1 MNKFRHITPVTD
13 QEDAEIRR
21 AAASDPDAPSMSDE
35 DLTRMRP
42 ASEMLPVI
50 FGDGNAEK
58 LMRRRGRPA
67 KAVTKEAVNVRYDRD
82 VLDAFRA
89 QGEGWQTRMN
99 AALREWAAQ
108 HGMLDR

>member
-1 MNKFRHITPVTD
+1 MGKFKHITPVTE

-21 AAASDPDAPSMSDE
+21 AAASDPDAASMSDE
-35 DLTRMRP
+35 DLARMRP
-42 ASEMLPVI
+42 AAEMLPMI
-50 FGDGNAEK
+50 FGDENAAQ

-89 QGEGWQTRMN
+89 EGEGWQTKMN
-99 AALREWAAQ
+99 SALREWAAQ
-108 HGMLDR
+108 HGMLNS